1 MASEKEFKKLEETI
15 IACQKC
21 SLWKSR
27 KNPVVGYGAI
37 DAEILLVGE
46 APGYYEDLQGHPFVG
61 KAGKILD
68 ELLDSIGLNRDEVYI
83 ANILKCRPP
92 DNRNP
97 FITEIQSCKE
107 HLDKQI
113 ELIQPKIIVPLG
125 KFASSYILEKFGLQH
140 GKISQIHGNTFQKN
154 TLFGQVTIIPMYHPA
169 VATYNPKTKETLLR
183 DFSILKKYISQV
195 KNTIT

>member
-1 MASEKEFKKLEETI
+1 MVNEKEFKKLEEKI

-27 KNPVVGYGAI
+27 KNPVVGFGNTN
-37 DAEILLVGE
+37 AEILFVGE
-46 APGYYEDLQGHPFVG
+46 APGYYEDLRGYPFVG

-68 ELLDSIGLNRDEVYI
+68 ELLNSIGLKRDEVYI

-97 FITEIQSCKE
+97 LITEIKSCKE

-125 KFASSYILEKFGLQH
+125 KFACSYILEKFGFQQENISKIH
-140 GKISQIHGNTFQKN
+140 GKIFQKN
-154 TLFGQVTIIPMYHPA
+154 TLIGQVTIIPMYHPA
-169 VATYNPKTKETLLR
+169 VATYNPKSKDSLLS
-183 DFSILKKYISQV
+183 DFSILKKYISSIS
-195 KNTIT
+195 KTIV